1 MNPKLAN
8 VTMGWTISIFDIC
21 ITYFTEKIILEF
33 EETHI
38 SADRKF
44 ADENSYCC
52 KCKWLAFYEN
62 LCVHMWTRYRWH
74 EKLIKYDIGR
84 NKLLKT
90 HKKANFNTTYT
101 PHKTKQWVLNKRN

>member
-1 MNPKLAN
+1 MSQWAGLS
-8 VTMGWTISIFDIC
+8 VSLIFVLH
-21 ITYFTEKIILEF
+21 TSQKKIILKF

-38 SADRKF
+38 NADRKF

-52 KCKWLAFYEN
+52 KCKWLACYEN

-90 HKKANFNTTYT
+90 HKKTNFNTTCT